1 MPLAPS
7 QAPNSRRWADFREVT
22 SSPLVEQADFGL
34 LPEVSAEFS
43 TR

>member
-1 MPLAPS
+1 
-7 QAPNSRRWADFREVT
+7 VT